1 MSSENSWD
9 DIQRSEAHRRV
20 VQSEILNHFRE
31 STAGDVQMENLRA
44 EFEQAVEHFKKE
56 GHAWLKPQ
64 DLTTRLSTVRQMNTR
79 NEFERRFFYH
89 NPQKVK

>member
-1 MSSENSWD
+1 M
-9 DIQRSEAHRRV
+9 

-31 STAGDVQMENLRA
+31 STAGDVQMESLRA
-44 EFEQAVEHFKKE
+44 EFEAAVEHFKKE

-89 NPQKVK
+89 NPQKVRKKTLKFSINFKN